1 MKKIMKLNDS
11 VIMTIPGSVY
21 INEERI
27 LEEISYI
34 HHFSTPKNKLLSYV
48 DLNSSVHL
56 SVNFLSKKNR
66 MFKCESKVLKYAL
79 VNAVHNVVKN
89 NTTSRLTM
97 ISNWLKIGTTLMS
110 LCTIPA
116 NSLESSRK

>member
-1 MKKIMKLNDS
+1 MKLNDS

-56 SVNFLSKKNR
+56 SVNFQSKKNR
-66 MFKCESKVLKYAL
+66 MFNCKLKVLKIAFL
-79 VNAVHNVVKN
+79 NQVKKVVKN
-89 NTTSRLTM
+89 KTT
-97 ISNWLKIGTTLMS
+97 
-110 LCTIPA
+110 
-116 NSLESSRK
+116 